1 MFVPSITKASIGE
14 GLDFACHLSTDAISD
29 KGNSSPEKALELL
42 QMLSSF
48 IQYRYVGET
57 LLALEELIAIGL
69 ICTDKDLGVM
79 DKESYILFWSQIKW
93 VASQMELPSEKYE
106 LLAMPGDIFT

>member
-1 MFVPSITKASIGE
+1 MFVASITKESINE
-14 GLDFACHLSTDAISD
+14 GLDFACHLSTDAILD
-29 KGNSSPEKALELL
+29 KGNSSPDKALELL

-69 ICTDKDLGVM
+69 LCSDKKFSFM
-79 DKESYILFWSQIKW
+79 DKETTNLFWSQIKW
-93 VASQMELPSEKYE
+93 IVSRMDLSKEKIKA
-106 LLAMPGDIFT
+106 LGISGDIFT